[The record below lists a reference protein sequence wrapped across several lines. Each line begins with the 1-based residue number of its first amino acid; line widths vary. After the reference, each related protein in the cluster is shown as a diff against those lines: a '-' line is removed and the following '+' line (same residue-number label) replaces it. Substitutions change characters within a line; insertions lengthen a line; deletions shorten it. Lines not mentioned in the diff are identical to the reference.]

1 MFWIVGGEGI
11 IHTLAVATG
20 WQFFKMLSV
29 QLDHVAWEGFHFYDL
44 IFPLFLF
51 IVGAVIPYAPV
62 SRIER
67 GEPKP
72 AIYRKVLTRFL
83 LLFFLG
89 LIYNQGWHQNWAKPF
104 IGSVLGE
111 IGFGYLF
118 ASLIVLH
125 TRKLRSIVI
134 WTAPVPVGVGMIPR
148 VTTWIRALRDSL
160 KLDQRIIYNATEL
173 DREYD
178 AIERKWVTEGFPLV
192 DRQPDPK
199 QAIKTIQTM
208 LAKFASAEKV

>member
-1 MFWIVGGEGI
+1 
-11 IHTLAVATG
+11 
-20 WQFFKMLSV
+20 
-29 QLDHVAWEGFHFYDL
+29 
-44 IFPLFLF
+44 
-51 IVGAVIPYAPV
+51 
-62 SRIER
+62 
-67 GEPKP
+67 
-72 AIYRKVLTRFL
+72 
-83 LLFFLG
+83 
-89 LIYNQGWHQNWAKPF
+89 
-104 IGSVLGE
+104 
-111 IGFGYLF
+111 
-118 ASLIVLH
+118 
-125 TRKLRSIVI
+125 
-134 WTAPVPVGVGMIPR
+134 MIPR